1 MNRLKQELFSK
12 KLFLTTLT
20 KQETLKPLEQALGLA
35 LPSIRGLHDQNFIL
49 RLTLEEKGLRLECKI
64 DYSRFINVVN

>member
-1 MNRLKQELFSK
+1 MNRLKQELCSK

-20 KQETLKPLEQALGLA
+20 KQETLKPLEQAL
-35 LPSIRGLHDQNFIL
+35 GLHDQNFIL